1 MPPAG
6 LSCRL
11 MSSGSRQRL
20 SPLRLLLLLGLAL
33 ATGGV
38 VWKWPAV
45 RQMGTLWSQS
55 AYLPVEQD
63 PDLVTVVTS
72 LSPSQRAGINALRA
86 RSAALLRTNL
96 WPREDFIPAT
106 ADFRLYK
113 KCLTGLNTP
122 TSRYLE
128 KTASILEFHQLLKA
142 RGIRLIVMP
151 IPTAYAIHPERVPGL
166 SDAVPHPQPGEAS
179 LQLRAFGEALRIA
192 GVEFVDLSQPLG
204 KAASEGILCY
214 FHGDSHWTP
223 LGAEVGAAT
232 VASLLPSKAGS
243 IPSADKAFIREWMP
257 PSQHVIAVPST
268 LQISVLSRNP
278 VDSTSPLTL
287 LCDSN
292 GIDEFDSLEKP
303 LSPPTVHGG
312 FPSQLAR
319 LLGHGVDVITISGGG
334 SAACRREFIRRCQT
348 QPGYGAGRQTVLMVF
363 AERSLLLPAEAWPP
377 LHLGRLTFAGEAGAP
392 ALPDG
397 GNITASK
404 RRFKIVQA
412 SKALAPHETPYA
424 TVLRSFVI
432 KLAPGRDQPTQKA
445 LLYLDHLRDRKLVA
459 PDGLEPGTLWEASL
473 QDWDAACQ
481 QNPGLAQVQRSDDV
495 GDLELPIYYGAR
507 GTLRPTP

>member
-1 MPPAG
+1 M
-6 LSCRL
+6 R
-11 MSSGSRQRL
+11 SGSRKRPF
-20 SPLRLLLLLGLAL
+20 SLRLLLLLGLAMV
-33 ATGGV
+33 TGGV
-38 VWKWPAV
+38 VWKWAAV
-45 RQMGTLWSQS
+45 RQMGTLWRQS

-63 PDLVTVVTS
+63 PDLVTVVAS

-86 RSAALLRTNL
+86 RSAALLRANL

-113 KCLTGLNTP
+113 KCLTGLNAP

-128 KTASILEFHQLLKA
+128 KTAPILEFHQLLKA
-142 RGIRLIVMP
+142 RGIRLMVMP
-151 IPTAYAIHPERVPGL
+151 VPTAYAVHPQRVPGL

-179 LQLRAFGEALRIA
+179 LQLRTFGEALRTV

-204 KAASEGILCY
+204 KAAAEGTLCY

-232 VASLLPSKAGS
+232 VASLLPSRAGS
-243 IPSADKAFIREWMP
+243 IPSGDKAFIREWMP
-257 PSQHVIAVPST
+257 PSQHAIAAPPP

-292 GIDEFDSLEKP
+292 GIDEFDSTDGQP
-303 LSPPTVHGG
+303 TPPTVHGG

-334 SAACRREFIRRCQT
+334 PATCRREFIRRCQT
-348 QPGYGAGRQTVLMVF
+348 QPGYGASRQTVLMVF

-377 LHLGRLTFAGEAGAP
+377 LHLDRLTFAGETGAP
-392 ALPDG
+392 ASPG
-397 GNITASK
+397 PGTVAASN
-404 RRFKIVQA
+404 RRFKILQA
-412 SKALAPHETPYA
+412 SRAIAPHETPYA
-424 TVLRSFVI
+424 TVLRAFVI
-432 KLAPGRDQPTQKA
+432 ELAPGLDQPAQKG
-445 LLYLDHLRDRKLVA
+445 LLYLDHLRDRKVVA
-459 PDGLEPGTLWEASL
+459 PDGLEPGTHWEASL
-473 QDWDAACQ
+473 QDWDAACT
-481 QNPGLAQVQRSDDV
+481 QNAGLAQVQRLDDV
-495 GDLELPIYYGAR
+495 GSLELPIYYGGR
-507 GTLRPTP
+507 GTLRPAQ